1 VEIIPLDEHHLLIF
15 WVQFVVLVLMARLL
29 GAAMNRIGQPAVVGE
44 LAAGLV
50 LGPTVLGALWPSGA
64 EWLFPRDEA
73 QSAMLLIVAWV
84 GIVMLLILTGFETD
98 LALIRRLGMAA
109 VAVAAGSVI
118 VPFVLGLGTGF
129 VLPGEFI
136 GEGQGTVVFA
146 LFIGAALSISSLPVI
161 AKILSELGMTRRNF
175 GQLTLAAGMT
185 NDVIGWLILGVIASM
200 ARSGSVQVGDLSVT
214 VIGMVL
220 FLGLA
225 FTFGRRGVDRLL
237 RRVRERRGGIAGA
250 MSVTLIVAFGAGAI
264 TQALGVEAVLGAF
277 IAGIVLGQSKFQDSR
292 VRSSLESITLTVFAP
307 LFFATAGLR
316 VDLGLLSDPTVLL
329 WSAIVIAVASIAK
342 LLGAYAG
349 ARLARLPKQEA
360 LALGVGLNAR
370 GALEIVIA
378 TVGLSLGVLNTRSY
392 TVVVLM
398 AIVTSMAAP
407 PLLRMIA
414 KRWRGSDEEQERLQR
429 EETLSSNLL
438 VRANRILLPVQRGEG
453 SVMAAKILD
462 LAWPRDNEATVLA
475 VGAGGD
481 GELSSIREVFEHRP
495 VEEEVVESG
504 DPVAAVIDRM
514 ALGYGVVGLGAGEG
528 MREGVLTS
536 SLTDELLSQTT
547 LPMLVVREG
556 SQAQVQV
563 VSGFSTVLVPV
574 IGTVPNRAAQELA
587 YSLAARSGAEV
598 VILHVEP
605 ERRSNGRRT
614 ALRERSGGTVAGQVL
629 EEAQDLA
636 RRLGVSPR
644 ALVRTG
650 SPTEEIIAAVR
661 ETGADLVVLGSEL
674 RPMVPGEPFLG
685 HLVEH
690 VMDEAETNVAVV
702 VAPPQWL
709 AAQAGGNH

>member
-1 VEIIPLDEHHLLIF
+1 MEIIPLDEHHLLIF